1 MFNVRNTSTLWR
13 LELYRNSEE
22 NVKAIKAGGF
32 TLVEMMVVIAIIS
45 ILSAVVFSGLSK
57 WVPNY
62 RLKGAAQELHGAMQ
76 RAKSMAIKSNRNV
89 GFEFTKVACPPEGGS
104 YRMFI
109 DDGAGAGTA
118 KDNQMT
124 GSETAFYSV
133 NLTAGVCLSATT
145 FANDRG
151 GFTARGVASGGTGSV
166 TLGHVKIPN
175 TRKVTL
181 LVSGGVKME

>member
-1 MFNVRNTSTLWR
+1 M
-13 LELYRNSEE
+13 YRNSEE
-22 NVKAIKAGGF
+22 NVNAIKAGGF

-45 ILSAVVFSGLSK
+45 IVSAIVFSGLSK

-62 RLKGAAQELHGAMQ
+62 RLKGAAQELHAAMQ
-76 RAKSMAIKSNRNV
+76 RAKSMAISSNRNV
-89 GFEFTKVACPPEGGS
+89 GIEFTKVACPPEGGG

-109 DDGAGAGTA
+109 DDGGPDGTGTS
-118 KDNQMT
+118 KDNTMNGT
-124 GSETAFYSV
+124 ETSFYSV

-145 FANDRG
+145 FTNDRV
-151 GFTARGVASGGTGSV
+151 GFTARGITFGGTGSA

-175 TRKVTL
+175 TREVTL

>member
-1 MFNVRNTSTLWR
+1 M
-13 LELYRNSEE
+13 
-22 NVKAIKAGGF
+22 KAIKAGGF
-32 TLVEMMVVIAIIS
+32 TLVEMMVVIGIIS
-45 ILSAVVFSGLSK
+45 ILSAVVFSGLNK

-62 RLKGAAQELHGAMQ
+62 RLKGAAQELHAAMQ

-109 DDGAGAGTA
+109 DDGGPDNTGSA

-124 GSETAFYSV
+124 GSETSFYSV

-145 FANDRG
+145 FTNDRG

-166 TLGHVKIPN
+166 TLGHVKIPR